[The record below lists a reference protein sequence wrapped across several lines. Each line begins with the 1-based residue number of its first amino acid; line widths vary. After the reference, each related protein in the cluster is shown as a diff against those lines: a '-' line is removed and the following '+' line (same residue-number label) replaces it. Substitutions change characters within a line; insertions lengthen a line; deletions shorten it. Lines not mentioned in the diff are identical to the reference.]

1 MADAK
6 LTIKVSSDVKG
17 AAEQL
22 KALGF
27 SVENIQKKTEG
38 VNTKAKAMDNILN
51 KSAGSFAS
59 LASGLGTSMMG
70 AAAAIAVTMK
80 GVNAIVTEGL
90 KVNQNAKT
98 QVDKIQTVW
107 TEIKADL
114 GSALLDT
121 ISPALEALYTA
132 LVAIEK
138 KVMQMTSGTKLNN
151 ALNGANR
158 KSDFDFSEYSD
169 YEVINAYL
177 ARQKDTTNSWR
188 EAYKWSK
195 SQLESEISKRGI
207 GAYLNEDSLEVLR
220 AAFKDDRSGSSVAT
234 TEDSDPYSTFI
245 SRYGSKSDNYQKAQI
260 ESVINEAKN
269 LIALYSEGQE
279 EYTILNDIIT
289 SYTEEL
295 SKFNSVAEDTT
306 AIVTGKESSTID
318 PFEELL
324 SSRGN
329 KSITYQRKLLEDEIK
344 KINQLLVNP
353 LYADDQDTYD
363 ILVEMLRSCQEEYKN
378 LEVVSEE
385 VTDNIKDDISTLLSG
400 VQSLFS
406 SLNAFSSSY
415 YQSEIDRVEKSTES
429 EEEKARKIDELKRK
443 QFAADKANSIAA
455 LTISTAQG
463 IMNATST
470 YASNL
475 PMMSAMIGLISAT
488 SAVQLA
494 TILGQEYTGLAT
506 GGIVSQPTKA
516 LIGEGGEKEAIM
528 PLSKLD
534 EYVNREEK
542 GNITIVVNV
551 NGKGDTAS
559 DVYYAIER
567 AQRTGLLPK
576 WRYA

>member
-38 VNTKAKAMDNILN
+38 VNAKAKAMDNILN

-90 KVNQNAKT
+90 KVNQNAKN
-98 QVDKIQTVW
+98 QVDKIKGVW

-151 ALNGANR
+151 ALNSADR
-158 KSDFDFSEYSD
+158 KTDFDFSGYSD
-169 YEVINAYL
+169 YEIVNAYL
-177 ARQKDTTNSWR
+177 AKQKDTRNSWR
-188 EAYKWSK
+188 TAYQWGIG
-195 SQLESEISKRGI
+195 QLESEINKRGI
-207 GAYLNEDSLEVLR
+207 GAYLNEDSLEDLR
-220 AAFKDDRSGSSVAT
+220 TAFKNDRSSSVDT
-234 TEDSDPYSTFI
+234 VEESDPYSTFI
-245 SRYGSKSDNYQKAQI
+245 SRYGSKSVNYQKSQI

-269 LIALYSEGQE
+269 LITLYREGQE

-295 SKFNSVAEDTT
+295 SKFNSTAEDTT
-306 AIVTGKESSTID
+306 AIVLGKESSVID

-329 KSITYQRKLLEDEIK
+329 KSITYQRSLLEDEIK

-353 LYADDQDTYD
+353 LYADDQETYD

-378 LEVVSEE
+378 LEAVSEE

-400 VQSLFS
+400 VQNLFS
-406 SLNAFSSSY
+406 SLNAFSSNY

-516 LIGEGGEKEAIM
+516 LVGEGGEKEAIM

-542 GNITIVVNV
+542 GNITIIVNV
-551 NGKGDTAS
+551 SGKGDTAS

>member
-132 LVAIEK
+132 LDAIEK

-169 YEVINAYL
+169 YEVINAYI
-177 ARQKDTTNSWR
+177 ARQKDTNNSWR

-195 SQLESEISKRGI
+195 SQLESEINKRGI
-207 GAYLNEDSLEVLR
+207 GAYLNEDSLEDLR
-220 AAFKDDRSGSSVAT
+220 TAFKNDRSGSVAT
-234 TEDSDPYSTFI
+234 VEENDPYSTFI

-260 ESVINEAKN
+260 ESVINEAKT

-295 SKFNSVAEDTT
+295 SKFNSAAEDTT
-306 AIVTGKESSTID
+306 AIVLGKESSVID

-329 KSITYQRKLLEDEIK
+329 KSITYQRSLLEDEIK

-353 LYADDQDTYD
+353 LYADDQETYD

-378 LEVVSEE
+378 LEAVSEE

-400 VQSLFS
+400 VQNLFS
-406 SLNAFSSSY
+406 SLNAFSSNY
-415 YQSEIDRVEKSTES
+415 YQSEINRVEKSTES

-516 LIGEGGEKEAIM
+516 LVGEGGEKEAIM

-542 GNITIVVNV
+542 GNITIIVNV
-551 NGKGDTAS
+551 SGKGDTAS

>member
-38 VNTKAKAMDNILN
+38 VNAKAKAMDNILN

-98 QVDKIQTVW
+98 QVDKIKGVW
-107 TEIKADL
+107 TDIKADL

-151 ALNGANR
+151 ALNSADR
-158 KSDFDFSEYSD
+158 KTDFDFSGYLD
-169 YEVINAYL
+169 YEIVNAYL
-177 ARQKDTTNSWR
+177 AKQKDTRNSWR
-188 EAYKWSK
+188 TAYQWGMG
-195 SQLESEISKRGI
+195 QLESEINKRGI

-220 AAFKDDRSGSSVAT
+220 TAFKNDRSGSVAT
-234 TEDSDPYSTFI
+234 VEESDPYSVFI
-245 SRYGSKSDNYQKAQI
+245 SRYGSKSNNYQKSQI
-260 ESVINEAKN
+260 ESIINEAKN

-279 EYTILNDIIT
+279 EYTILNEIIT

-295 SKFNSVAEDTT
+295 SKFNSAAEDTT
-306 AIVTGKESSTID
+306 AIVLGKESPVID

-329 KSITYQRKLLEDEIK
+329 KSITYQRSLLEDEIK

-353 LYADDQDTYD
+353 LYADDQETYD

-378 LEVVSEE
+378 LETVSEE

-400 VQSLFS
+400 VQNLFS

-516 LIGEGGEKEAIM
+516 LVGEGGEKEAIM

-542 GNITIVVNV
+542 GNITIIVNV
-551 NGKGDTAS
+551 SGKGDTAS

>member
-90 KVNQNAKT
+90 KVNQNAKN
-98 QVDKIQTVW
+98 QVDKIKGVW

-151 ALNGANR
+151 ALNSADR
-158 KSDFDFSEYSD
+158 KTDFDFSGYSD
-169 YEVINAYL
+169 YEIVNAYL
-177 ARQKDTTNSWR
+177 AKQKDTRNSWR
-188 EAYKWSK
+188 TAYQWGMG
-195 SQLESEISKRGI
+195 QLESEINKRGI
-207 GAYLNEDSLEVLR
+207 GAYLNEDSLEDLR
-220 AAFKDDRSGSSVAT
+220 IAFKNDRSSSVAT
-234 TEDSDPYSTFI
+234 VEESDPYSTFI
-245 SRYGSKSDNYQKAQI
+245 SRYGSKSVNYQKSQI

-269 LIALYSEGQE
+269 LITLYREGQE

-295 SKFNSVAEDTT
+295 SKFNSTSEDTT
-306 AIVTGKESSTID
+306 AIVLGKESSVID

-329 KSITYQRKLLEDEIK
+329 KSITYQRNLLEDEIK

-385 VTDNIKDDISTLLSG
+385 VTDNIKDDISTLLSS
-400 VQSLFS
+400 VQNLFS

-415 YQSEIDRVEKSTES
+415 YQGEIDRVEKSTES

-551 NGKGDTAS
+551 SGKGDTAS

>member
-90 KVNQNAKT
+90 KVNQNAKN
-98 QVDKIQTVW
+98 QVDKIKGVW

-151 ALNGANR
+151 ALNSADR
-158 KSDFDFSEYSD
+158 KTDFDFSGYSD
-169 YEVINAYL
+169 YEIVNAYL
-177 ARQKDTTNSWR
+177 AKQKDTRNSWR
-188 EAYKWSK
+188 TAYQWGMG
-195 SQLESEISKRGI
+195 QLESEINKRGI
-207 GAYLNEDSLEVLR
+207 GAYLNEDSLEDLR
-220 AAFKDDRSGSSVAT
+220 IAFKNDRSSSVAT
-234 TEDSDPYSTFI
+234 VEESDPYSTFI
-245 SRYGSKSDNYQKAQI
+245 SRYGSKSVNYQKSQI

-269 LIALYSEGQE
+269 LITLYREGQE

-289 SYTEEL
+289 SYSEEL
-295 SKFNSVAEDTT
+295 SKFNSTAEDTT
-306 AIVTGKESSTID
+306 AIVLGKESSVID

-329 KSITYQRKLLEDEIK
+329 KSITYQRNLLKDEIK

-400 VQSLFS
+400 VQNLFS
-406 SLNAFSSSY
+406 SLNAFSSNY

-516 LIGEGGEKEAIM
+516 LVGEGGEKEAIM

-542 GNITIVVNV
+542 GNITIIVNV
-551 NGKGDTAS
+551 SGKGDTAS

>member
-90 KVNQNAKT
+90 KVNQNAKN
-98 QVDKIQTVW
+98 QVDKIKGVW

-151 ALNGANR
+151 ALNSADR
-158 KSDFDFSEYSD
+158 KTDFDFSGYSD
-169 YEVINAYL
+169 YEIVNAYL
-177 ARQKDTTNSWR
+177 AKQKDTRNSWR
-188 EAYKWSK
+188 TAYQWGMG
-195 SQLESEISKRGI
+195 QLESEINKRGI
-207 GAYLNEDSLEVLR
+207 GAYLNEDSLEDLR
-220 AAFKDDRSGSSVAT
+220 TAFKNDRSSSVAT
-234 TEDSDPYSTFI
+234 VEESDPYSTFI
-245 SRYGSKSDNYQKAQI
+245 SRYGSKSVNYQKSQI

-269 LIALYSEGQE
+269 LITLYREGQE

-295 SKFNSVAEDTT
+295 SKFNSTAEDTT
-306 AIVTGKESSTID
+306 AIVLGKENSVTD

-329 KSITYQRKLLEDEIK
+329 KSITYQRNLLKDEIK

-378 LEVVSEE
+378 LEAVSEE
-385 VTDNIKDDISTLLSG
+385 VTDNIKDDIFTLLSG
-400 VQSLFS
+400 VQNLFS
-406 SLNAFSSSY
+406 SLNAFSSNY

-516 LIGEGGEKEAIM
+516 LVGEGGEKEAIM

-542 GNITIVVNV
+542 GNITIIVNV
-551 NGKGDTAS
+551 SGKGDTAS

>member
-90 KVNQNAKT
+90 KVNQNAKN
-98 QVDKIQTVW
+98 QVDKIKGVW

-151 ALNGANR
+151 ALNSADR
-158 KSDFDFSEYSD
+158 KTDFDFSDYSD
-169 YEVINAYL
+169 YEIVNAYL
-177 ARQKDTTNSWR
+177 ARQKDTRNSWR
-188 EAYKWSK
+188 TAYQWGMG
-195 SQLESEISKRGI
+195 QLETEINKRGI
-207 GAYLNEDSLEVLR
+207 GAYLNEDSLEDLR
-220 AAFKDDRSGSSVAT
+220 TTFKNDRSGSVAT
-234 TEDSDPYSTFI
+234 VEENDPYSTFI

-260 ESVINEAKN
+260 ESVINEAKS
-269 LIALYSEGQE
+269 LITLYREGQE

-295 SKFNSVAEDTT
+295 SKFNSAAEDTT
-306 AIVTGKESSTID
+306 AIVLGKESSVID
-318 PFEELL
+318 PFEKLL

-329 KSITYQRKLLEDEIK
+329 KSLTYQRSLLEDEIK
-344 KINQLLVNP
+344 KINKLLVNP
-353 LYADDQDTYD
+353 LYADDQETYN

-385 VTDNIKDDISTLLSG
+385 VTNNIEDDISTLLSS
-400 VQSLFS
+400 VQNLFS

-415 YQSEIDRVEKSTES
+415 YQSEINRVEKSTES

-475 PMMSAMIGLISAT
+475 PIMSAMIGLISAT

-494 TILGQEYTGLAT
+494 TILGQEYTGLAS

-516 LIGEGGEKEAIM
+516 LVGEGGEKEAIM

-542 GNITIVVNV
+542 GSITIIVNV
-551 NGKGDTAS
+551 SGKGDTAS

>member
-38 VNTKAKAMDNILN
+38 VNAKAKAMDNILN

-80 GVNAIVTEGL
+80 GVNAIVSEGL
-90 KVNQNAKT
+90 KVNQNAKN
-98 QVDKIQTVW
+98 QVDKIKGVW

-158 KSDFDFSEYSD
+158 KSDFDFSDYSD
-169 YEVINAYL
+169 YEIVNAYL
-177 ARQKDTTNSWR
+177 ARQKDTRNSWR
-188 EAYKWSK
+188 TAYQWGMG
-195 SQLESEISKRGI
+195 QLETEINKRGI
-207 GAYLNEDSLEVLR
+207 GAYLNEDSLEDLR
-220 AAFKDDRSGSSVAT
+220 TAFKNDRSGSIAT
-234 TEDSDPYSTFI
+234 VEENDPYSTFI

-260 ESVINEAKN
+260 ESVINEAKS
-269 LIALYSEGQE
+269 LIALYREGQE

-295 SKFNSVAEDTT
+295 SKFNSAAEDTT
-306 AIVTGKESSTID
+306 AIVLGKESSVID

-329 KSITYQRKLLEDEIK
+329 KSITYQRSLLEDEIK

-353 LYADDQDTYD
+353 LYADDQNTYD

-400 VQSLFS
+400 VQNLFS
-406 SLNAFSSSY
+406 SLNAFSSNY

-542 GNITIVVNV
+542 GNITIIVNV
-551 NGKGDTAS
+551 SGKGDTAS

>member
-27 SVENIQKKTEG
+27 SIENIQKKTEG
-38 VNTKAKAMDNILN
+38 VNAKAKAMDNILN

-90 KVNQNAKT
+90 KVNQNAKN
-98 QVDKIQTVW
+98 QVDKIKGVW

-158 KSDFDFSEYSD
+158 KSDFDFSDYSD
-169 YEVINAYL
+169 YEIVNAYL
-177 ARQKDTTNSWR
+177 ARQKDTRNSWR
-188 EAYKWSK
+188 TAYQWGMG
-195 SQLESEISKRGI
+195 QLETEINKRGI
-207 GAYLNEDSLEVLR
+207 EAYLNEDSLKDLR
-220 AAFKDDRSGSSVAT
+220 TAFKNDRSGSVAT
-234 TEDSDPYSTFI
+234 VEENDPYSTFI

-260 ESVINEAKN
+260 ESVINEAKS

-295 SKFNSVAEDTT
+295 SKFNSAAEDTT
-306 AIVTGKESSTID
+306 AIVLGKESSVID

-329 KSITYQRKLLEDEIK
+329 KSITYQRSLLEDEIK

-353 LYADDQDTYD
+353 LYADDQNTYD

-385 VTDNIKDDISTLLSG
+385 VTNNIEDDISTLLSS
-400 VQSLFS
+400 VQNLFS

-475 PMMSAMIGLISAT
+475 PMMSTMIGLISAT

-516 LIGEGGEKEAIM
+516 LVGEGGEKEAIM

>member
-38 VNTKAKAMDNILN
+38 VNAKAKAMDNILN

-80 GVNAIVTEGL
+80 GVNAIVSEGL
-90 KVNQNAKT
+90 KVNQNAKN
-98 QVDKIQTVW
+98 QVDKIKGVW

-158 KSDFDFSEYSD
+158 KSDFDFSDYSD
-169 YEVINAYL
+169 YEIVNAYL
-177 ARQKDTTNSWR
+177 ARQKDTRNSWR
-188 EAYKWSK
+188 TAYQWGMG
-195 SQLESEISKRGI
+195 QLETEINKRGI
-207 GAYLNEDSLEVLR
+207 GAYLNEDSLEDLR
-220 AAFKDDRSGSSVAT
+220 TAFKNDRSGSVAT
-234 TEDSDPYSTFI
+234 VEENDPYSTFI

-260 ESVINEAKN
+260 ESVINEAKS

-295 SKFNSVAEDTT
+295 SKFNSAAEDTT
-306 AIVTGKESSTID
+306 AIVLGKESSVID

-329 KSITYQRKLLEDEIK
+329 KSITYQRSLLEDEIK
-344 KINQLLVNP
+344 KINRLLVNP
-353 LYADDQDTYD
+353 LYADDQNTYD

-378 LEVVSEE
+378 LEAVSEE

-400 VQSLFS
+400 VQNLFS
-406 SLNAFSSSY
+406 SLNAFSSNY
-415 YQSEIDRVEKSTES
+415 YQSEIDRVEKSKES

>member
-98 QVDKIQTVW
+98 QVDKIKGVW
-107 TEIKADL
+107 TDIKADL

-151 ALNGANR
+151 ALNSANR
-158 KSDFDFSEYSD
+158 KTDFDFSDYSD
-169 YEVINAYL
+169 YEIVNAYL
-177 ARQKDTTNSWR
+177 ARQKDTRNSWR
-188 EAYKWSK
+188 TAYQWGMG
-195 SQLESEISKRGI
+195 QLETEINKRGI
-207 GAYLNEDSLEVLR
+207 GAYLNEDSLEDLR
-220 AAFKDDRSGSSVAT
+220 TAFKNDRSGSVAT
-234 TEDSDPYSTFI
+234 VEENDPYSTFI

-260 ESVINEAKN
+260 ESVINEAKT

-295 SKFNSVAEDTT
+295 SKFNSAAEDTT
-306 AIVTGKESSTID
+306 AIVLGKESSVID

-329 KSITYQRKLLEDEIK
+329 KSITYQRSLLEDEIK

-353 LYADDQDTYD
+353 LYADDQETYD

-378 LEVVSEE
+378 LEAVSEE

-400 VQSLFS
+400 VQNLFS
-406 SLNAFSSSY
+406 SLNAFSSNY
-415 YQSEIDRVEKSTES
+415 YQSEINRVEKSTES

-516 LIGEGGEKEAIM
+516 LVGEGGEKEAIM

-542 GNITIVVNV
+542 GNITIIVNV
-551 NGKGDTAS
+551 SGKGDTAS

>member
-151 ALNGANR
+151 ALNIANR

-169 YEVINAYL
+169 YEIINAYL
-177 ARQKDTTNSWR
+177 AKQKDTTNSWR
-188 EAYKWSK
+188 TAYQWGMK
-195 SQLESEISKRGI
+195 QLESEISKRGI

-220 AAFKDDRSGSSVAT
+220 AAFKNERSGSVAT
-234 TEDSDPYSTFI
+234 AKESDPYSTFI
-245 SRYGSKSDNYQKAQI
+245 SKYGSKSDNYQKSQI
-260 ESVINEAKN
+260 ESVINEAKT

-295 SKFNSVAEDTT
+295 SKFNSAAEDTT
-306 AIVTGKESSTID
+306 AIVTGKESTIID

-385 VTDNIKDDISTLLSG
+385 VTDNIKDDISTLLSS
-400 VQSLFS
+400 VQNLFG

-494 TILGQEYTGLAT
+494 TILGQEYTGLAI

-516 LIGEGGEKEAIM
+516 LVGEGGEKEAIM

-551 NGKGDTAS
+551 SGKGDTAS

>member
-38 VNTKAKAMDNILN
+38 VNAKAKAMDNILN

-158 KSDFDFSEYSD
+158 KSDFDFSDYSD
-169 YEVINAYL
+169 YEIVNAYL
-177 ARQKDTTNSWR
+177 AKQKDTKNSWR
-188 EAYKWSK
+188 TAYQWGMK
-195 SQLESEISKRGI
+195 QLESEINKRGI

-220 AAFKDDRSGSSVAT
+220 AAFKNDRSGSVAAA
-234 TEDSDPYSTFI
+234 EESDPYSTFI

-260 ESVINEAKN
+260 ESVINEAKS

-295 SKFNSVAEDTT
+295 SKFNSTAEDTT
-306 AIVTGKESSTID
+306 AIVLGKESSVID

-329 KSITYQRKLLEDEIK
+329 KSITYQRSLLEDEIK

-378 LEVVSEE
+378 LEAVSEE
-385 VTDNIKDDISTLLSG
+385 VTDNIKDDISTLLSS
-400 VQSLFS
+400 VQNLFS

-415 YQSEIDRVEKSTES
+415 YQGEIDRVEKSTES

-551 NGKGDTAS
+551 SGKGDTAS

>member
-90 KVNQNAKT
+90 KVNQNAKN
-98 QVDKIQTVW
+98 QVDKIKVVW

-151 ALNGANR
+151 ALNSADR
-158 KSDFDFSEYSD
+158 KTDFDFSGYSD
-169 YEVINAYL
+169 YEIVNAYL
-177 ARQKDTTNSWR
+177 AKQKDTRNSWR
-188 EAYKWSK
+188 TAYQWGMG
-195 SQLESEISKRGI
+195 QLESEINKRGI
-207 GAYLNEDSLEVLR
+207 GAYLNEDSLEDLR
-220 AAFKDDRSGSSVAT
+220 TAFKNDRSSSVAT
-234 TEDSDPYSTFI
+234 VEESDPYSTFI
-245 SRYGSKSDNYQKAQI
+245 SRYGSKSVNYQKSQI

-269 LIALYSEGQE
+269 LITLYREGQE

-295 SKFNSVAEDTT
+295 SKFNSTAEDTT
-306 AIVTGKESSTID
+306 AIVLGKESSVID

-329 KSITYQRKLLEDEIK
+329 KSITYQRNLLEDEIK

-385 VTDNIKDDISTLLSG
+385 VTDNIKDDISTLLSS
-400 VQSLFS
+400 VQNLFS

-415 YQSEIDRVEKSTES
+415 YQGEIDRVEKSTES

-542 GNITIVVNV
+542 GNITIIVNV
-551 NGKGDTAS
+551 SGKGDTAS

>member
-38 VNTKAKAMDNILN
+38 VNAKAKAMDNILN

-90 KVNQNAKT
+90 KVNQNAKN
-98 QVDKIQTVW
+98 QVDKIKGVW

-151 ALNGANR
+151 ALNSADR
-158 KSDFDFSEYSD
+158 KTDFDFSDYSD
-169 YEVINAYL
+169 YEIVNAYL
-177 ARQKDTTNSWR
+177 AKQKDTRNSWR
-188 EAYKWSK
+188 TAYQWGMG
-195 SQLESEISKRGI
+195 QLESEINKRGI
-207 GAYLNEDSLEVLR
+207 GAYLNEDSLEDLR
-220 AAFKDDRSGSSVAT
+220 TAFKNDRSGSVAT
-234 TEDSDPYSTFI
+234 VEESDPYSTFI
-245 SRYGSKSDNYQKAQI
+245 SRYGSKSVNYQKSQI

-269 LIALYSEGQE
+269 LITLYKEGQE

-295 SKFNSVAEDTT
+295 SKFNSTAEDTT
-306 AIVTGKESSTID
+306 AIVLGKESPVID

-329 KSITYQRKLLEDEIK
+329 KSITYQRNLLEDEIK

-353 LYADDQDTYD
+353 LYADDQNTYD

-378 LEVVSEE
+378 LEAVSEE

-400 VQSLFS
+400 VQNLFS

-516 LIGEGGEKEAIM
+516 LVGEGGEKEAIM

-542 GNITIVVNV
+542 GNITIIVNV
-551 NGKGDTAS
+551 SGKGDTAS

>member
-98 QVDKIQTVW
+98 QVDKIKGVW

-151 ALNGANR
+151 ALNSADR
-158 KSDFDFSEYSD
+158 KTDFDFSGYSD
-169 YEVINAYL
+169 YEIVNAYL
-177 ARQKDTTNSWR
+177 AKQKDTRNSWR
-188 EAYKWSK
+188 TAYQWGMG
-195 SQLESEISKRGI
+195 QLESEINKRGI
-207 GAYLNEDSLEVLR
+207 GAYLNEDSLEDLR
-220 AAFKDDRSGSSVAT
+220 TAFKNDRSGSVAT
-234 TEDSDPYSTFI
+234 VEESDPYSAFI
-245 SRYGSKSDNYQKAQI
+245 SRYGSKSDSYQKSQI

-269 LIALYSEGQE
+269 LITLYREGQE

-295 SKFNSVAEDTT
+295 SKFNSTAEDTT
-306 AIVTGKESSTID
+306 AIVLGKESSVID

-329 KSITYQRKLLEDEIK
+329 KSITYQRSLLEDEIK

-400 VQSLFS
+400 VQNLFS
-406 SLNAFSSSY
+406 SLNAFSNSY
-415 YQSEIDRVEKSTES
+415 YQSEINRVEKSTES

-542 GNITIVVNV
+542 GNITIIVNV
-551 NGKGDTAS
+551 SGKGDTAS

>member
-80 GVNAIVTEGL
+80 AVKAVVTEGL

-121 ISPALEALYTA
+121 VSPALEALYDA

-138 KVMQMTSGTKLNN
+138 KVMQMVSGTKLNN
-151 ALNGANR
+151 ALNSANR
-158 KSDFDFSEYSD
+158 NIDFDFSGYTD
-169 YEVINAYL
+169 YEIINAYL
-177 ARQKDTTNSWR
+177 ARQKDTKNSWR
-188 EAYKWSK
+188 ATYDWSMG
-195 SQLESEISKRGI
+195 QLESEISSRGI

-220 AAFKDDRSGSSVAT
+220 AKYKNERSGSSVAT
-234 TEDSDPYSTFI
+234 TE
-245 SRYGSKSDNYQKAQI
+245 
-260 ESVINEAKN
+260 ESN
-269 LIALYSEGQE
+269 
-279 EYTILNDIIT
+279 
-289 SYTEEL
+289 
-295 SKFNSVAEDTT
+295 
-306 AIVTGKESSTID
+306 

-324 SSRGN
+324 SSRGS
-329 KSITYQRKLLEDEIK
+329 KSITYQRSLLEDEIK
-344 KINQLLVNP
+344 KINQLLVDPQYSN
-353 LYADDQDTYD
+353 DQTTYD
-363 ILVEMLRSCQEEYKN
+363 ILVEMLKSCEDEYEN
-378 LEVVSEE
+378 LGKVSEE
-385 VTDNIKDDISTLLSG
+385 VTNNIEDDISSLLSG
-400 VQSLFS
+400 VQNLFG

-494 TILGQEYTGLAT
+494 TILGQEYTGLAS

-516 LIGEGGEKEAIM
+516 LVGEGGEKEAIM

-542 GNITIVVNV
+542 GSITIIVNV

>member
-38 VNTKAKAMDNILN
+38 VNAKAKAMDNILN

-80 GVNAIVTEGL
+80 GVNAIVSEGL
-90 KVNQNAKT
+90 KVNQNAKN
-98 QVDKIQTVW
+98 QVDKIKGVW

-151 ALNGANR
+151 ALNSADR
-158 KSDFDFSEYSD
+158 KTDFDFSGYSD
-169 YEVINAYL
+169 YEIVNAYL
-177 ARQKDTTNSWR
+177 AKQKDTRNSWR
-188 EAYKWSK
+188 TAYQWGMG
-195 SQLESEISKRGI
+195 QLESEINKRGI

-220 AAFKDDRSGSSVAT
+220 TAFKNDRSSSVAT
-234 TEDSDPYSTFI
+234 VEESDPYSVFI
-245 SRYGSKSDNYQKAQI
+245 SRYGSKSDNYRKSQI
-260 ESVINEAKN
+260 ESVINEAKT
-269 LIALYSEGQE
+269 LIAQYKEGQE
-279 EYTILNDIIT
+279 EYTILNEIIT

-295 SKFNSVAEDTT
+295 SKFNSAAEDTT
-306 AIVTGKESSTID
+306 AIVLGKESSVID

-329 KSITYQRKLLEDEIK
+329 KSITYQRNLLEDEIK

-353 LYADDQDTYD
+353 LYADDQETYN

-385 VTDNIKDDISTLLSG
+385 VTNNIEDDISTLLSS
-400 VQSLFS
+400 VQNLFS

-415 YQSEIDRVEKSTES
+415 YQSEINRVEKSTES

-551 NGKGDTAS
+551 SGKGDTAS

>member
-38 VNTKAKAMDNILN
+38 VNAKAKAMDNILN

-90 KVNQNAKT
+90 KVNQNAKN
-98 QVDKIQTVW
+98 QVDKIKGVW

-121 ISPALEALYTA
+121 ISPALESLYTA

-151 ALNGANR
+151 ALNSADR
-158 KSDFDFSEYSD
+158 KTDFDFSDYSD
-169 YEVINAYL
+169 YEIVNAYL
-177 ARQKDTTNSWR
+177 ARQKDTRNSWR
-188 EAYKWSK
+188 TAYQWGVG
-195 SQLESEISKRGI
+195 QLESEINKRGI
-207 GAYLNEDSLEVLR
+207 GAYLNEDSLEDLR
-220 AAFKDDRSGSSVAT
+220 TAFKNDRSSSVAT
-234 TEDSDPYSTFI
+234 VEESDPYSTFI
-245 SRYGSKSDNYQKAQI
+245 SRYGSKSVNYQKSQI

-269 LIALYSEGQE
+269 LITLYREGQE

-295 SKFNSVAEDTT
+295 SKFNSTAEDTT
-306 AIVTGKESSTID
+306 AIVLEKESSVID

-329 KSITYQRKLLEDEIK
+329 KSITYQRSLLEDEIK

-400 VQSLFS
+400 VQNLFN

-542 GNITIVVNV
+542 GNITIIVNV
-551 NGKGDTAS
+551 SGKGDTAS

>member
-151 ALNGANR
+151 ALNSANR
-158 KSDFDFSEYSD
+158 KTDFDFSDYSD
-169 YEVINAYL
+169 YEIVNAYL
-177 ARQKDTTNSWR
+177 ARQKDTRNSWR
-188 EAYKWSK
+188 TAYQWGMG
-195 SQLESEISKRGI
+195 QLESEINKRGI
-207 GAYLNEDSLEVLR
+207 GAYLNEDSLEDLR
-220 AAFKDDRSGSSVAT
+220 TAFKNDRSGSVAT
-234 TEDSDPYSTFI
+234 VEENDPYSTFI
-245 SRYGSKSDNYQKAQI
+245 SRYGSKSDNYRKSQI

-269 LIALYSEGQE
+269 LIAQYSEGQE

-295 SKFNSVAEDTT
+295 SKFNSAAEDTT
-306 AIVTGKESSTID
+306 AIVLGKESSVID

-329 KSITYQRKLLEDEIK
+329 KSITYQRSLLEDEIK

-353 LYADDQDTYD
+353 LYADDQETYD

-378 LEVVSEE
+378 LEAVSEE

-400 VQSLFS
+400 VQNLFS
-406 SLNAFSSSY
+406 SLNAFSSNY

-542 GNITIVVNV
+542 GNITIIVNV
-551 NGKGDTAS
+551 SGKGDTAS

>member
-38 VNTKAKAMDNILN
+38 VNAKAKAMDNILN

-90 KVNQNAKT
+90 KVNQNAKN
-98 QVDKIQTVW
+98 QVDKIKGVW

-151 ALNGANR
+151 ALNSADR
-158 KSDFDFSEYSD
+158 KTDFDFSGYSD
-169 YEVINAYL
+169 YEIVNAYL
-177 ARQKDTTNSWR
+177 AKQEDTRNSWR
-188 EAYKWSK
+188 TAYQWGMG
-195 SQLESEISKRGI
+195 QLESEINKRGI
-207 GAYLNEDSLEVLR
+207 GAYLNEDSLEDLR
-220 AAFKDDRSGSSVAT
+220 TAFKNDRSSSVAT
-234 TEDSDPYSTFI
+234 VEESDPYSTFI

-260 ESVINEAKN
+260 ESVINEAKT
-269 LIALYSEGQE
+269 LITLYREGQE

-295 SKFNSVAEDTT
+295 SKFNSAAEDTT
-306 AIVTGKESSTID
+306 AIVLGKESSVID

-329 KSITYQRKLLEDEIK
+329 KSITYQRNLLEDEIK

-385 VTDNIKDDISTLLSG
+385 VTDNIKDDISTLLSS
-400 VQSLFS
+400 VQNLFS

-415 YQSEIDRVEKSTES
+415 YQGEIDRVEKSTES

-542 GNITIVVNV
+542 GNITIIVNV
-551 NGKGDTAS
+551 SGKGDTAS

>member
-38 VNTKAKAMDNILN
+38 VNAKAKAMDNILN

-80 GVNAIVTEGL
+80 GVNAIVSEGL
-90 KVNQNAKT
+90 KVNQNAKN
-98 QVDKIQTVW
+98 QVDKIKGVW

-151 ALNGANR
+151 ALNSADR
-158 KSDFDFSEYSD
+158 KTDFDFSGYSD
-169 YEVINAYL
+169 YEIVNAYL
-177 ARQKDTTNSWR
+177 AKQKDTRNSWR
-188 EAYKWSK
+188 TAYQWGMG
-195 SQLESEISKRGI
+195 QLESEINKRGI

-220 AAFKDDRSGSSVAT
+220 TAFKNDRSSSVAT
-234 TEDSDPYSTFI
+234 VEESDPYSVFI
-245 SRYGSKSDNYQKAQI
+245 SRYGSKSDNYRKSQI
-260 ESVINEAKN
+260 ESVINEAKT
-269 LIALYSEGQE
+269 LIAQYKEGQE
-279 EYTILNDIIT
+279 EYTILNEIIT
-289 SYTEEL
+289 SYTEEV
-295 SKFNSVAEDTT
+295 SKFNSAAEDTT
-306 AIVTGKESSTID
+306 AIVLGKESSVID

-329 KSITYQRKLLEDEIK
+329 KSITYQRNLLEDEIK

-353 LYADDQDTYD
+353 LYADDQETYN

-385 VTDNIKDDISTLLSG
+385 VTNNIEDDISTLLSS
-400 VQSLFS
+400 VQNLFS

-415 YQSEIDRVEKSTES
+415 YQSEINRVEKSTES

-551 NGKGDTAS
+551 SGKGDTAS

>member
-151 ALNGANR
+151 ALNSADR
-158 KSDFDFSEYSD
+158 KTDFDFSDYSD
-169 YEVINAYL
+169 YEIVNAYL
-177 ARQKDTTNSWR
+177 AKQKDTRNSWR
-188 EAYKWSK
+188 TAYQWGMG
-195 SQLESEISKRGI
+195 QLESEINKRGI
-207 GAYLNEDSLEVLR
+207 GAYLNDDSLEVLR
-220 AAFKDDRSGSSVAT
+220 TAFKNDRSGSVAT
-234 TEDSDPYSTFI
+234 VEESDPYSAFI
-245 SRYGSKSDNYQKAQI
+245 SRYGSKSDNYRKSQI

-295 SKFNSVAEDTT
+295 SKFNSTAEDTT
-306 AIVTGKESSTID
+306 AIVLGKESSVID

-329 KSITYQRKLLEDEIK
+329 KSITYQRNLLEEEIK

-353 LYADDQDTYD
+353 LYADDQNTYD
-363 ILVEMLRSCQEEYKN
+363 ILVEMLRSCQDEYKN
-378 LEVVSEE
+378 LEAVSEE
-385 VTDNIKDDISTLLSG
+385 VTDNIKDDISTLLSS
-400 VQSLFS
+400 VQNLFS

-516 LIGEGGEKEAIM
+516 LVGEGGEKEAIM

-542 GNITIVVNV
+542 GNITIIVNV
-551 NGKGDTAS
+551 SGKGDTAS

>member
-38 VNTKAKAMDNILN
+38 VNAKAKAMDNILN

-90 KVNQNAKT
+90 KVNQNAKN
-98 QVDKIQTVW
+98 QVDKIKGIW

-158 KSDFDFSEYSD
+158 KSDFDFSDYSD
-169 YEVINAYL
+169 YEIVNAYL
-177 ARQKDTTNSWR
+177 ARQKDTRNSWR
-188 EAYKWSK
+188 TAYQWGMG
-195 SQLESEISKRGI
+195 QLETEINKRGI
-207 GAYLNEDSLEVLR
+207 GAYLNEDSLEDLR
-220 AAFKDDRSGSSVAT
+220 TAFKNDRSGSVAT
-234 TEDSDPYSTFI
+234 VEENDPYSTFI

-260 ESVINEAKN
+260 ESVINEAKS

-295 SKFNSVAEDTT
+295 SKFNSAAEDTT
-306 AIVTGKESSTID
+306 AIVLGKESSVID

-329 KSITYQRKLLEDEIK
+329 KSITYQRSLLEDEIK

-378 LEVVSEE
+378 LEAVSEE

-400 VQSLFS
+400 VQNLFS

-542 GNITIVVNV
+542 GNITIIVNV
-551 NGKGDTAS
+551 SGKGDTAS

>member
-1 MADAK
+1 MADTK

-98 QVDKIQTVW
+98 QVDKIKGVW
-107 TEIKADL
+107 TDIKADL

-151 ALNGANR
+151 ALNSANR
-158 KSDFDFSEYSD
+158 KTDFDFSGYSD
-169 YEVINAYL
+169 YEIVNAYL
-177 ARQKDTTNSWR
+177 AKQKDTRNSWR
-188 EAYKWSK
+188 TAYQWGMG
-195 SQLESEISKRGI
+195 QLESEINKRGI
-207 GAYLNEDSLEVLR
+207 GAYLNEDSLEDLR
-220 AAFKDDRSGSSVAT
+220 TAFKNDRSGSVAT
-234 TEDSDPYSTFI
+234 VEESDPYSAFI
-245 SRYGSKSDNYQKAQI
+245 SRYGSKSDNYRKSQI

-269 LIALYSEGQE
+269 LIAPYSEGQE

-295 SKFNSVAEDTT
+295 SKFNSTAEDTT
-306 AIVTGKESSTID
+306 AIVLGKESSTID

-324 SSRGN
+324 SRRGN
-329 KSITYQRKLLEDEIK
+329 KSITYQRSLLEDEIK

-353 LYADDQDTYD
+353 LYADDQETYD

-378 LEVVSEE
+378 LETVSEE

-400 VQSLFS
+400 VQNLFS
-406 SLNAFSSSY
+406 SLNAFSNSY

-516 LIGEGGEKEAIM
+516 LVGEGGEKEAIM

-542 GNITIVVNV
+542 GNITIIVNV
-551 NGKGDTAS
+551 SGKGDTAS

>member
-38 VNTKAKAMDNILN
+38 VNAKAKAMDNILN

-80 GVNAIVTEGL
+80 GVNAIVSEGL
-90 KVNQNAKT
+90 KVNQNAKN
-98 QVDKIQTVW
+98 QVDKIKGVW

-158 KSDFDFSEYSD
+158 KSDFDFSDYSD
-169 YEVINAYL
+169 YEIVNAYL
-177 ARQKDTTNSWR
+177 ARQKDTRNSWR
-188 EAYKWSK
+188 TAYQWGMG
-195 SQLESEISKRGI
+195 QLETEINKRGI
-207 GAYLNEDSLEVLR
+207 GAYLNEDSLEDLR
-220 AAFKDDRSGSSVAT
+220 TAFKNDRSGSVAT
-234 TEDSDPYSTFI
+234 VEENDPYSTFI

-260 ESVINEAKN
+260 ESVINEAKS

-295 SKFNSVAEDTT
+295 SKFNSAAEDTT
-306 AIVTGKESSTID
+306 AIVLGKESSVID

-329 KSITYQRKLLEDEIK
+329 KSITYQRSLLEDEIK

-353 LYADDQDTYD
+353 LYADDQNTYD

-378 LEVVSEE
+378 LEAVSEE

-400 VQSLFS
+400 VQNLFS
-406 SLNAFSSSY
+406 SLNAFSSNY
-415 YQSEIDRVEKSTES
+415 YQSEIDRVEKSKES

-516 LIGEGGEKEAIM
+516 LVGEGGEKEAIM

-542 GNITIVVNV
+542 GNITIIVNV
-551 NGKGDTAS
+551 SGKGDTAS

>member
-38 VNTKAKAMDNILN
+38 VNAKAKAMDNILN

-98 QVDKIQTVW
+98 QVDKIKGVW
-107 TEIKADL
+107 TDIKADL

-151 ALNGANR
+151 ALNSADR
-158 KSDFDFSEYSD
+158 KTDFDFSGYSD
-169 YEVINAYL
+169 YEIVNAYL
-177 ARQKDTTNSWR
+177 AKQKDTRNSWR
-188 EAYKWSK
+188 TAYQWGMG
-195 SQLESEISKRGI
+195 QLESEINKRGI
-207 GAYLNEDSLEVLR
+207 GAYLNEDSLEDLR
-220 AAFKDDRSGSSVAT
+220 TAFKNDRSSSVAT
-234 TEDSDPYSTFI
+234 VEESDPYSAFI
-245 SRYGSKSDNYQKAQI
+245 SRYGSKSVNYQKSQI

-269 LIALYSEGQE
+269 LITLYREGQE

-295 SKFNSVAEDTT
+295 SKFNSTAEDTT
-306 AIVTGKESSTID
+306 AIVLGKESSVID

-329 KSITYQRKLLEDEIK
+329 KSITYQRSLLEDEIK

-353 LYADDQDTYD
+353 LYADDQKTYD

-378 LEVVSEE
+378 LEAVSEE

-400 VQSLFS
+400 VQNLFS
-406 SLNAFSSSY
+406 SLNAFSNSY

-516 LIGEGGEKEAIM
+516 LVGEGGEKEAIM

>member
-38 VNTKAKAMDNILN
+38 VNAKAKAMDNILN

-80 GVNAIVTEGL
+80 GVNAIVSEGL
-90 KVNQNAKT
+90 KVNQNAKN
-98 QVDKIQTVW
+98 QVDKIKGVW

-158 KSDFDFSEYSD
+158 KSDFDFSDYSD
-169 YEVINAYL
+169 YEIVNAYL
-177 ARQKDTTNSWR
+177 ARQKDTRNSWR
-188 EAYKWSK
+188 TAYQWGMG
-195 SQLESEISKRGI
+195 QLETEINKRGI
-207 GAYLNEDSLEVLR
+207 GAYLNEDSLEDLR
-220 AAFKDDRSGSSVAT
+220 TAFKNDRSGSVAT
-234 TEDSDPYSTFI
+234 VEENDPYSTFI

-260 ESVINEAKN
+260 ESVINEAKS

-295 SKFNSVAEDTT
+295 SKFNSAAEDTT
-306 AIVTGKESSTID
+306 AIVLGKESSVID

-329 KSITYQRKLLEDEIK
+329 KSITYQRSLLEDEIK

-353 LYADDQDTYD
+353 LYADDQETYD

-378 LEVVSEE
+378 LEAVSEE

-400 VQSLFS
+400 VQNLFS
-406 SLNAFSSSY
+406 SLNAFSSNY

-542 GNITIVVNV
+542 GNITIIVNV
-551 NGKGDTAS
+551 SGKGDTAS

-567 AQRTGLLPK
+567 AQRTGLLPR

>member
-38 VNTKAKAMDNILN
+38 VNAKAKAMDNILN

-59 LASGLGTSMMG
+59 LASGLGTNIMG

-90 KVNQNAKT
+90 KVNQNAKN
-98 QVDKIQTVW
+98 QVDKIKGVW

-151 ALNGANR
+151 ALNSADR
-158 KSDFDFSEYSD
+158 KTDFDFSDYSD
-169 YEVINAYL
+169 YEIVNAYL
-177 ARQKDTTNSWR
+177 AKQKDTRNSWR
-188 EAYKWSK
+188 TAYQWGMG
-195 SQLESEISKRGI
+195 QLESEINKRGI
-207 GAYLNEDSLEVLR
+207 GAYLNEDSLEDLR
-220 AAFKDDRSGSSVAT
+220 TAFKNDRSGSVDT
-234 TEDSDPYSTFI
+234 VEESDPYSTFI
-245 SRYGSKSDNYQKAQI
+245 SRYGSKSVNYQKSQI

-269 LIALYSEGQE
+269 LITLYREGQE

-295 SKFNSVAEDTT
+295 SKFNSTAEDTT
-306 AIVTGKESSTID
+306 AIVLGKESSVID

-329 KSITYQRKLLEDEIK
+329 KSITYQRSLLEDEIK

-551 NGKGDTAS
+551 SGKGDTAS

>member
-38 VNTKAKAMDNILN
+38 VNAKAKAMDNILN

-80 GVNAIVTEGL
+80 GVNAIVSEGL
-90 KVNQNAKT
+90 KVNQNAKN
-98 QVDKIQTVW
+98 QVDKIKGVW

-158 KSDFDFSEYSD
+158 KSDFDFSDYSD
-169 YEVINAYL
+169 YEIVNAYL
-177 ARQKDTTNSWR
+177 ARQKDTRNSWR
-188 EAYKWSK
+188 TAYQWGMG
-195 SQLESEISKRGI
+195 QLETEINKRGI
-207 GAYLNEDSLEVLR
+207 GAYLNEDSLEDLR
-220 AAFKDDRSGSSVAT
+220 TAFKNDRSGSVAT
-234 TEDSDPYSTFI
+234 VEENDPYSTFI

-260 ESVINEAKN
+260 ESVINEAKS
-269 LIALYSEGQE
+269 LIALYNEGQE

-295 SKFNSVAEDTT
+295 SKFNSAAEDTT
-306 AIVTGKESSTID
+306 AIVLGKESSVID

-329 KSITYQRKLLEDEIK
+329 KSITYQRSLLEDEIK
-344 KINQLLVNP
+344 KINRLLVNP
-353 LYADDQDTYD
+353 LYADDQNTYD

-378 LEVVSEE
+378 LEAVSEE

-400 VQSLFS
+400 VQNLFS
-406 SLNAFSSSY
+406 SLNAFSSNY
-415 YQSEIDRVEKSTES
+415 YQSEIDRVEKSKES

>member
-38 VNTKAKAMDNILN
+38 VNAKAKAMDNILN

-80 GVNAIVTEGL
+80 GVNAIVSEGL
-90 KVNQNAKT
+90 KVNQNAKN
-98 QVDKIQTVW
+98 QVDKIKGVW
-107 TEIKADL
+107 TDIKADL

-158 KSDFDFSEYSD
+158 KSDFDFSDYSD
-169 YEVINAYL
+169 YEIVNAYL
-177 ARQKDTTNSWR
+177 ARQKDTRNSWR
-188 EAYKWSK
+188 TAYQWGMG
-195 SQLESEISKRGI
+195 QLETEINKRGI
-207 GAYLNEDSLEVLR
+207 GAYLNEDSLEDLR
-220 AAFKDDRSGSSVAT
+220 TAFKNDRSGSVAT
-234 TEDSDPYSTFI
+234 VEENDPYSTFI

-260 ESVINEAKN
+260 ESVINEAKS

-295 SKFNSVAEDTT
+295 SKFNSAAEDTT
-306 AIVTGKESSTID
+306 AIVLGKESSVID

-329 KSITYQRKLLEDEIK
+329 KSITYQRSLLEDEIK

-353 LYADDQDTYD
+353 LYADDQNTYD

-385 VTDNIKDDISTLLSG
+385 VTNNIEDDISTLLSS
-400 VQSLFS
+400 VQNLFS

-475 PMMSAMIGLISAT
+475 PMMSTMIGLISAT

-516 LIGEGGEKEAIM
+516 LVGEGGEKEAIM

>member
-98 QVDKIQTVW
+98 QVDKIKGVW
-107 TEIKADL
+107 TDIKADL

-121 ISPALEALYTA
+121 ISPALESLYTA

-158 KSDFDFSEYSD
+158 KSDFDFSDYSD
-169 YEVINAYL
+169 YEIVNAYL
-177 ARQKDTTNSWR
+177 ARQKDTRNSWR
-188 EAYKWSK
+188 TAYQWGMG
-195 SQLESEISKRGI
+195 QLESEINKRGI

-220 AAFKDDRSGSSVAT
+220 TAFKNDRSGSVAT
-234 TEDSDPYSTFI
+234 VEESDPYSAFI
-245 SRYGSKSDNYQKAQI
+245 SKYGSKSNNYQKSQI

-295 SKFNSVAEDTT
+295 SKFNSAAEDTT
-306 AIVTGKESSTID
+306 AIVLGKESSVID

-329 KSITYQRKLLEDEIK
+329 KSITYQRSLLEDEIK

-353 LYADDQDTYD
+353 LYADDQETYD

-378 LEVVSEE
+378 LESVSEE
-385 VTDNIKDDISTLLSG
+385 VTDNIKDDISTLLSS
-400 VQSLFS
+400 VQNLFS

-516 LIGEGGEKEAIM
+516 LVGEGGEKEAIM

-542 GNITIVVNV
+542 GNITIIVNV
-551 NGKGDTAS
+551 SGKGDTAS

>member
-38 VNTKAKAMDNILN
+38 VNAKAKAMDNILN

-80 GVNAIVTEGL
+80 GVNAIVSEGL
-90 KVNQNAKT
+90 KVNQNAKN
-98 QVDKIQTVW
+98 QVDKIKGIW

-158 KSDFDFSEYSD
+158 KSDFDFSDYSD
-169 YEVINAYL
+169 YEIVNAYL
-177 ARQKDTTNSWR
+177 ARQKDTRNSWR
-188 EAYKWSK
+188 TAYQWGMG
-195 SQLESEISKRGI
+195 QLETEINKRGI
-207 GAYLNEDSLEVLR
+207 GAYLNEDSLEDLR
-220 AAFKDDRSGSSVAT
+220 TAFKNDRSGSVAT
-234 TEDSDPYSTFI
+234 VEENDPYSTFI

-260 ESVINEAKN
+260 ESVINEAKS

-295 SKFNSVAEDTT
+295 SKFNSAAEDTT
-306 AIVTGKESSTID
+306 AIVLGKESSVID

-329 KSITYQRKLLEDEIK
+329 KSITYQRSLLEDEIK

-353 LYADDQDTYD
+353 LYADDQNTYD

-378 LEVVSEE
+378 LEAVSEE

-400 VQSLFS
+400 VQNLFS
-406 SLNAFSSSY
+406 SLNAFSSNY
-415 YQSEIDRVEKSTES
+415 YQSEIDRVEKSKES

-516 LIGEGGEKEAIM
+516 LVGEGGEKEAIM

-542 GNITIVVNV
+542 GNITIIVNV
-551 NGKGDTAS
+551 SGKGDTAS

>member
-38 VNTKAKAMDNILN
+38 VNAKAKAMDNILN

-90 KVNQNAKT
+90 KVNQNAKN
-98 QVDKIQTVW
+98 QVDKIKGVW

-151 ALNGANR
+151 ALNSADR
-158 KSDFDFSEYSD
+158 KTDFDFSAYSD
-169 YEVINAYL
+169 YEIVNAYL
-177 ARQKDTTNSWR
+177 AKQKDTRNSWR
-188 EAYKWSK
+188 TAYQWGMG
-195 SQLESEISKRGI
+195 QLESEINKRGI
-207 GAYLNEDSLEVLR
+207 GAYLNEDSLEDLR
-220 AAFKDDRSGSSVAT
+220 TAFKNDRSSSVAT
-234 TEDSDPYSTFI
+234 VEESDPYSTFI
-245 SRYGSKSDNYQKAQI
+245 SRYGSKSVNYQKSQI

-269 LIALYSEGQE
+269 LITLYREGQE

-295 SKFNSVAEDTT
+295 SKFNSTAEDTT
-306 AIVTGKESSTID
+306 AIVLGKESSVID

-329 KSITYQRKLLEDEIK
+329 KSITYQRSLLEDEIK

-400 VQSLFS
+400 VQNLFS

-415 YQSEIDRVEKSTES
+415 YQNEIDRVEKSTES
-429 EEEKARKIDELKRK
+429 EEEKVRKIDELKRK

-470 YASNL
+470 YANNL

-542 GNITIVVNV
+542 GNITIIVNV
-551 NGKGDTAS
+551 SGKGDTAS

>member
-98 QVDKIQTVW
+98 QVDKIKGVW
-107 TEIKADL
+107 TDIKADL

-151 ALNGANR
+151 ALNSANR
-158 KSDFDFSEYSD
+158 KTDFDFSDYSD
-169 YEVINAYL
+169 YEIVNAYL
-177 ARQKDTTNSWR
+177 ARQKDTRNSWR
-188 EAYKWSK
+188 TAYQWGMG
-195 SQLESEISKRGI
+195 QLETEINKRGI
-207 GAYLNEDSLEVLR
+207 GAYLNEDSLEDLR
-220 AAFKDDRSGSSVAT
+220 TAFKNDRSGSVAT
-234 TEDSDPYSTFI
+234 VEENDLYSTFI

-260 ESVINEAKN
+260 ESVINEAKT

-295 SKFNSVAEDTT
+295 SKFNSAAEDTT
-306 AIVTGKESSTID
+306 TIVLGKESSVID

-329 KSITYQRKLLEDEIK
+329 KSITYQRSLLENEIK

-353 LYADDQDTYD
+353 LYADDQETYD

-378 LEVVSEE
+378 LEAVSEE

-400 VQSLFS
+400 VQNLFS
-406 SLNAFSSSY
+406 SLNAFSSNY

-516 LIGEGGEKEAIM
+516 LVGEGGEKEAIM

-542 GNITIVVNV
+542 GNITIIVNV
-551 NGKGDTAS
+551 SGKGDTAS

>member
-38 VNTKAKAMDNILN
+38 VNAKAKAMDNILN

-158 KSDFDFSEYSD
+158 KSDFDFSDYSD
-169 YEVINAYL
+169 YEIVNAYL
-177 ARQKDTTNSWR
+177 ARQKDTRNSWR
-188 EAYKWSK
+188 TAYQWGMG
-195 SQLESEISKRGI
+195 QLETEINKRGI
-207 GAYLNEDSLEVLR
+207 GAYLNEDSLEDLR
-220 AAFKDDRSGSSVAT
+220 TAFKNDRSGSVAT
-234 TEDSDPYSTFI
+234 VEENDPYSTFI

-260 ESVINEAKN
+260 ESVINEAKS

-295 SKFNSVAEDTT
+295 SKFNSAAKDTT
-306 AIVTGKESSTID
+306 AIVLGKESSVID

-329 KSITYQRKLLEDEIK
+329 KSITYQRSLLEDEIK

-353 LYADDQDTYD
+353 LYADDQNTYD

-385 VTDNIKDDISTLLSG
+385 VTNNIEDDISTLLSS
-400 VQSLFS
+400 VQNLFS

-429 EEEKARKIDELKRK
+429 EEEKAKKIDELKRK

-475 PMMSAMIGLISAT
+475 PMMSTMIGLISAT

-516 LIGEGGEKEAIM
+516 LVGEGGEKEAIM

-542 GNITIVVNV
+542 GNITIIVNV
-551 NGKGDTAS
+551 SGTGDTAS